1 MAETNYLLN
10 SFPTSYLN
18 NYVINGTELL
28 NASFDNLVFV
38 ETDVVCANG
47 YRTCQSLT
55 LQDLNKNNLDNT
67 LNISTTGAY
76 QLYLKSYYETL
87 SPKPSNVLGTYQI
100 DNGGGSL
107 TTKASSL

>member
-10 SFPTSYLN
+10 SFPISYLN

-38 ETDVVCANG
+38 ETDVVCDSG
-47 YRTCQSLT
+47 YKTCRILT

-76 QLYLKSYYETL
+76 QLYLKSYYDNL
-87 SPKPSNVLGTYQI
+87 SPKPNNVLGTYQI
-100 DNGGGSL
+100 DNGGGSSI
-107 TTKASSL
+107 TKASSF